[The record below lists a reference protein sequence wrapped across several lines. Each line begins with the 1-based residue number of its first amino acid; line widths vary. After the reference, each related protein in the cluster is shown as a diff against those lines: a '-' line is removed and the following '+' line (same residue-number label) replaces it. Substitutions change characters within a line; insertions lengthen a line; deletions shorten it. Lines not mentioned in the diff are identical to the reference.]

1 MSIFELNRDELRMR
15 SLLLNSS
22 ISSLCEYSLLDKLQQ
37 DRMQT
42 KRTCEIIL
50 FNMTGTLYLV
60 ATPIGNLEDITLRAI
75 RILNESS
82 IVLAEDTR
90 NSKKLFV
97 AHKISSKLVS
107 YNDYSS
113 QKKNSSIIK
122 QLKDGKN
129 ISLISDAGTPLV
141 SDPGHELVS
150 QVISEKI
157 DVESIP
163 GPSSVISGLITSG
176 FKNNKFIFEG
186 FLPKK
191 SSELKSLLSTYNYET
206 KTIIFFE
213 SPYRIKKTLKV
224 MRDIFGK
231 NRRISIAREMT
242 KMHETILRGTIE
254 EMNLIADVDLNLSR
268 GEIVI
273 VLDGSDKKN
282 EEFDNKLDYLYA
294 SLSNDLSLKQFSK
307 IFSKISRQ
315 SAKEIYNKY
324 KE

>member
-1 MSIFELNRDELRMR
+1 
-15 SLLLNSS
+15 
-22 ISSLCEYSLLDKLQQ
+22 
-37 DRMQT
+37 
-42 KRTCEIIL
+42 
-50 FNMTGTLYLV
+50 MTGTLYLV

-75 RILNESS
+75 RVLNESN
-82 IVLAEDTR
+82 IVLSEDTR
-90 NSKKLFV
+90 NSKKLFE
-97 AHKISSKLVS
+97 AHKILSKLVS
-107 YNDYSS
+107 YNDFSS
-113 QKKNSSIIK
+113 QKKISLIIK
-122 QLKDGKN
+122 HLKDGKT
-129 ISLISDAGTPLV
+129 ISLISDAGTPLI

-157 DVESIP
+157 NVESIP

-191 SSELKSLLSTYNYET
+191 SSELKSLLLKYNYET

-213 SPYRIKKTLKV
+213 SPHRVKKTLKV
-224 MRDIFGK
+224 MRDVLGK
-231 NRRISIAREMT
+231 HRRISVAREMT

-254 EMNLIADVDLNLSR
+254 EINRIADVDLNLSR

-273 VLDGSDKKN
+273 VLEGSDKKN
-282 EEFDNKLDYLYA
+282 QDFDEKLDYLHE
-294 SLSNDLSLKQFSK
+294 SLSNVLSLRQFSK
-307 IFSKISRQ
+307 IFSKISKQ

>member
-1 MSIFELNRDELRMR
+1 
-15 SLLLNSS
+15 
-22 ISSLCEYSLLDKLQQ
+22 
-37 DRMQT
+37 
-42 KRTCEIIL
+42 
-50 FNMTGTLYLV
+50 MTGTLYLV

-75 RILNESS
+75 RVLNESS

-97 AHKISSKLVS
+97 AHKILSKLVS
-107 YNDYSS
+107 YNDFSS
-113 QKKNSSIIK
+113 QKKISLIIK
-122 QLKDGKN
+122 HLKDGKT
-129 ISLISDAGTPLV
+129 ISLISDAGTPLI

-157 DVESIP
+157 NVESIP

-191 SSELKSLLSTYNYET
+191 SSELKSLLLKYNYET

-213 SPYRIKKTLKV
+213 SPHRVKKTLKV
-224 MRDIFGK
+224 MRDVLGK
-231 NRRISIAREMT
+231 HRRISVAREMT

-254 EMNLIADVDLNLSR
+254 EINRIADVDLNLSR

-273 VLDGSDKKN
+273 VLEGSDKKN
-282 EEFDNKLDYLYA
+282 QDFDEKLDYLHE
-294 SLSNDLSLKQFSK
+294 SLSSVLSLRQFSK
-307 IFSKISRQ
+307 IFSKISKQ
-315 SAKEIYNKY
+315 SAKEIYNNY

>member
-1 MSIFELNRDELRMR
+1 MI
-15 SLLLNSS
+15 
-22 ISSLCEYSLLDKLQQ
+22 
-37 DRMQT
+37 
-42 KRTCEIIL
+42 
-50 FNMTGTLYLV
+50 GTLYLV

-75 RILNESS
+75 RVLNESD

-90 NSKKLFV
+90 NSKKLFL
-97 AHKISSKLVS
+97 AHKISSKLIS
-107 YNDYSS
+107 YNDFSS
-113 QKKNSSIIK
+113 KTKISSIIK
-122 QLKDGKN
+122 SLKNGKT
-129 ISLISDAGTPLV
+129 ISLISDAGTPLI

-157 DVESIP
+157 KVESIP

-186 FLPKK
+186 FLPRK
-191 SSELKSLLSTYNYET
+191 SSELKLLLSNCNYES
-206 KTIIFFE
+206 KTIVFFE
-213 SPYRIKKTLKV
+213 SPHRIKKTLKV
-224 MRDIFGK
+224 MRNVLNK

-242 KMHETILRGTIE
+242 KMHETILRGSIE
-254 EMNLIADVDLNLSR
+254 EMNHLAGADSNLSR

-273 VLDGSDKKN
+273 ILEGSDNKN
-282 EEFDNKLDYLYA
+282 DDFDKKLDYLHA

-307 IFSKISRQ
+307 VFSKISNQ